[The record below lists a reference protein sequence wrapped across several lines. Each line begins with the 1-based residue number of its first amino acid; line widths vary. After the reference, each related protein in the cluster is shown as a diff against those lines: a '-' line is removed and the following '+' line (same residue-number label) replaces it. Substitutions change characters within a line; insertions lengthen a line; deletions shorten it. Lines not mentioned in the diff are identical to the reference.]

1 MFIAETS
8 VFYPVSLRREGFCLP
23 STFDGFFRGTRC
35 CNHALD
41 LSWTWSRS
49 ISVA

>member
-1 MFIAETS
+1 

-41 LSWTWSRS
+41 LVGRGPRRLAST
-49 ISVA
+49 VVNPP